1 MSDGQME
8 NLAVPTA
15 APSAAAAKSRSKCS
29 GIVQLVIIVAIL
41 GGGVLLTALTSN
53 VSAVS
58 EPGIR
63 LVEGKPFLVEKV
75 GDWEGG
81 PLQGLTEAE
90 RKILPADTEG
100 ARRLYADKDGDEVY
114 CSVILEGSDVTS
126 IHRPELCLTGQGWKF
141 DRERVEG
148 VPVKGTPKG
157 ALRMTCIDARRTIA
171 LPHGNTTETRAVFAY
186 WFVGKGRLTP
196 YHWQRILL
204 TTKDRVLLNRNVR
217 WAYFLIYAPLT
228 TEREGQ
234 VQPRT
239 EAQTMA
245 LISHFV
251 QDIFPTLTTN

>member
-1 MSDGQME
+1 MTDGQTE
-8 NLAVPTA
+8 NVAAPAAARPTA
-15 APSAAAAKSRSKCS
+15 AVEARSKGP
-29 GIVQLVIIVAIL
+29 GIVQIAIVVAIL
-41 GGGVLLTALTSN
+41 GGGVLLTASTSN
-53 VSAVS
+53 VSTVS

-63 LVEGKPFLVEKV
+63 LVEGKPFLVEKL

-81 PLQGLTEAE
+81 PLQGLTDAE

-100 ARRLYADKDGDEVY
+100 VRRIYTDKNGNEVY

-148 VPVKGTPKG
+148 VPVIGTPNG
-157 ALRMTCIDARRTIA
+157 VLRMTCIDARRTIA
-171 LPHGNTTETRAVFAY
+171 LPHGNATETRAEFAY

-217 WAYFLIYAPLT
+217 WAYFLIYAPML
-228 TEREGQ
+228 TERDGE
-234 VQPRT
+234 VQKRT
-239 EAQTMA
+239 ETETVQ
-245 LISHFV
+245 LISRFI
-251 QDIFPTLTTN
+251 QDIYPTLTPQ